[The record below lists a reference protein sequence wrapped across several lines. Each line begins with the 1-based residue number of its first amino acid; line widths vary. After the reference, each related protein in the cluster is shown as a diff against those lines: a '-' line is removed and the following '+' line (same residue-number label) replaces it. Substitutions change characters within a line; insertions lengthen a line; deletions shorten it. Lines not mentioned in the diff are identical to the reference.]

1 MKILKKSQ
9 ERTEE
14 DRRELSRLVQDI
26 IDNVRAN
33 KDEALKEYGRKFDA
47 CEREQIRVSKD
58 EIEEA
63 YAQLSEEEIAD
74 LKAAASNI
82 RAFAKAQRETVNHWK
97 TSVRCRESFSDTEL
111 FRLIPAVVMYRVEI
125 IHCIPLH

>member
-1 MKILKKSQ
+1 MRVLKKSQ

-47 CEREQIRVSKD
+47 RENKSVFRKTKLKKRMHSYQKKKSQI
-58 EIEEA
+58 
-63 YAQLSEEEIAD
+63 
-74 LKAAASNI
+74 
-82 RAFAKAQRETVNHWK
+82 
-97 TSVRCRESFSDTEL
+97 
-111 FRLIPAVVMYRVEI
+111 
-125 IHCIPLH
+125 

>member
-33 KDEALKEYGRKFDA
+33 KDEA
-47 CEREQIRVSKD
+47 
-58 EIEEA
+58 
-63 YAQLSEEEIAD
+63 
-74 LKAAASNI
+74 
-82 RAFAKAQRETVNHWK
+82 
-97 TSVRCRESFSDTEL
+97 
-111 FRLIPAVVMYRVEI
+111 
-125 IHCIPLH
+125 

>member
-47 CEREQIRVSKD
+47 CERT
-58 EIEEA
+58 
-63 YAQLSEEEIAD
+63 
-74 LKAAASNI
+74 NPC
-82 RAFAKAQRETVNHWK
+82 F
-97 TSVRCRESFSDTEL
+97 
-111 FRLIPAVVMYRVEI
+111 
-125 IHCIPLH
+125 